1 MSTEALQ
8 ILKCHRRWLKFD
20 REHWLAACAK
30 PQHGLVSWELGLLL
44 EELASHFPQPGHQT
58 HAEIPVVLRK
68 GRHIAMHAHA
78 EWLIIYWPFGNP
90 AALILGEQRH
100 VPVGNTAVLLP
111 PGTAHGVERV
121 TTKHSRISLALRWRC
136 DTNDSN

>member
-1 MSTEALQ
+1 MPADALE
-8 ILKCHRRWLKFD
+8 ILTIERKWLKFG
-20 REHWLAACAK
+20 RGHWLAACAK
-30 PQHGLVSWELGLLL
+30 PGHGLISLELGGLLD
-44 EELASHFPQPGHQT
+44 ELVAHFPQPGHQT

-121 TTKHSRISLALRWRC
+121 TTKHARISLALRWRC
-136 DTNDSN
+136 DA